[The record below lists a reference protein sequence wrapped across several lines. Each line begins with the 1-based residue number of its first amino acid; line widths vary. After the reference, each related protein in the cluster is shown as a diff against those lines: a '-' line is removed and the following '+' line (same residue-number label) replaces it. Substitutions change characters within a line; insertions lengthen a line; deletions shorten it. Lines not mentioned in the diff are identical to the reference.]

1 MRAQWTPPTPIEILI
16 DQLEDGQEFAAQGKE
31 IIDNS
36 LLMRWAY
43 DNIKATDL
51 FDKDCERW
59 RKRPT
64 PLKTWTA
71 FKSFFI
77 IAEDNRKKNNPSANE
92 ATYSANQVQQFIQ
105 DELESILAESA
116 PPTLVDSSIASSSP
130 SSTSTAPVSANAAVA
145 ADEVRA
151 IIKETLRTSNY
162 CPQQPLAPPAAKL
175 GPHPH
180 LDLKHSLMELL

>member
-1 MRAQWTPPTPIEILI
+1 
-16 DQLEDGQEFAAQGKE
+16 
-31 IIDNS
+31 
-36 LLMRWAY
+36 MRWAY
-43 DNIKATDL
+43 DNIKATGL

-77 IAEDNRKKNNPSANE
+77 VVEDDRKKNNPSAGE

-105 DELESILAESA
+105 DEVESILAESA
-116 PPTLVDSSIASSSP
+116 PPTLVDSSAASSSP
-130 SSTSTAPVSANAAVA
+130 SSTSTAPASANTAFT

-151 IIKETLRTSNY
+151 IIKEALHTSNY
-162 CPQQPLAPPAAKL
+162 CPPASSRASTNQSRSSSTS
-175 GPHPH
+175 GPVRVAQAFIDGTPVTIAG
-180 LDLKHSLMELL
+180 LMV